1 MTKNTRTWFKRLGEG
16 GGGVRR
22 ERLVAN
28 FVRFKNANKK
38 NFQNATVVWTYDL
51 HSPGVVTHSL
61 SKLLIFAE

>member
-1 MTKNTRTWFKRLGEG
+1 MTKTPGRGSSDLGR

-28 FVRFKNANKK
+28 FVRFKTANKK

-51 HSPGVVTHSL
+51 HCPGVVTHSL
-61 SKLLIFAE
+61 SK